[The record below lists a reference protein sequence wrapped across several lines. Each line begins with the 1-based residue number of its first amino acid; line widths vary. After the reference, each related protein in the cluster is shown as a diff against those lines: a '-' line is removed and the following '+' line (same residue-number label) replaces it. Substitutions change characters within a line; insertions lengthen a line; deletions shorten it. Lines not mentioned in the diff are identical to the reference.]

1 MSDQARPKRLTW
13 DTLVNRGKTIVTNS
27 LLKVNQHSPLTLTL
41 TLLLTACTPRVIYQ
55 KVYIP
60 TKCNIIKP
68 ERPPKSLH
76 FIDYLKELLIYTERL
91 EKDLEF
97 CTKEN
102 AMPTKTP

>member
-1 MSDQARPKRLTW
+1 MGM
-13 DTLVNRGKTIVTNS
+13 VNLIFLG
-27 LLKVNQHSPLTLTL
+27 
-41 TLLLTACTPRVIYQ
+41 CTPRVIYQ

-91 EKDLEF
+91 ERDLEF
-97 CTKEN
+97 CTKEIK
-102 AMPTKTP
+102 PTQIPPQVPQ

>member
-1 MSDQARPKRLTW
+1 MCGIK
-13 DTLVNRGKTIVTNS
+13 
-27 LLKVNQHSPLTLTL
+27 HPLTLPL
-41 TLLLTACTPRVIYQ
+41 ILLLTACTPRIVYQ

-76 FIDYLKELLIYTERL
+76 FVDYLKELLIYTERL

-97 CTKEN
+97 CTRES
-102 AMPTKTP
+102 AVPTKIP

>member
-1 MSDQARPKRLTW
+1 M
-13 DTLVNRGKTIVTNS
+13 
-27 LLKVNQHSPLTLTL
+27 LLG
-41 TLLLTACTPRVIYQ
+41 CTPRIVYQ

-60 TKCNIIKP
+60 TKCNIVKP

-97 CTKEN
+97 CTKEIKESKQ
-102 AMPTKTP
+102 APQ